1 MFFLP
6 ARALPSDLALSLSLS
21 SLKQVLGFAFGQQV
35 FSCWIYSTT
44 DTLKVNIIFLLY
56 IFLFYINRRQ
66 ACLNAVRNC
75 RTKALSIA
83 QYLNQ
88 TLGPALTVREEKT
101 LEFTGNSP
109 SQEPNTHHDVGNTRR
124 TSVLNSGHATNVCN
138 AVRTSIQ
145 QRIADGTV
153 TVHVQIYAEFEC
165 KERTRK
171 SNGCK

>member
-1 MFFLP
+1 MENLFSIFSSDFL
-6 ARALPSDLALSLSLS
+6 S
-21 SLKQVLGFAFGQQV
+21 
-35 FSCWIYSTT
+35 
-44 DTLKVNIIFLLY
+44 
-56 IFLFYINRRQ
+56 FLFRCVLSISRRQ

-101 LEFTGNSP
+101 LEYTGNSP
-109 SQEPNTHHDVGNTRR
+109 SQEPNAHHDVGNSRT
-124 TSVLNSGHATNVCN
+124 TSVLNGGHTSNICTAT
-138 AVRTSIQ
+138 RTSIQ

-153 TVHVQIYAEFEC
+153 TIHVQIYAEFEC